1 MNSFFFQAF
10 WMFLLAGVGQ
20 KPHKTPTEKNTIVA
34 AFMLYAF
41 MYNVR
46 TFPVA
51 EFKLY

>member
-10 WMFLLAGVGQ
+10 WMFLLAGIGQ
-20 KPHKTPTEKNTIVA
+20 KSQKSPTEKNTIVA

-46 TFPVA
+46 TVSM
-51 EFKLY
+51 

>member
-1 MNSFFFQAF
+1 
-10 WMFLLAGVGQ
+10 MFLLAGVGQ
-20 KPHKTPTEKNTIVA
+20 RPHKTPTEKNTIVA